1 MCKATF
7 VIKGGGF
14 SPIFLLSLTNVKY
27 FFVFIA
33 FFATYSCALG
43 QKSEQYYFE
52 LNGTINADSGILSL
66 NFFSEF
72 TPSDIK
78 ELHTQVH
85 NKKFSLSGYIS
96 EPQGVFILFDNR
108 YMSQDFILDKGV
120 QTITINVDST
130 QNMPA
135 VNNLIMKNE
144 YPIYS
149 DFFKEVANKKELFY
163 QKSDSLE
170 ALYDYI
176 LPEEIK
182 LNLSK
187 EHDFLVEESDEL
199 LLKYSK
205 ENPNSYIALWK
216 LIRLMS
222 WGYEPIFDS
231 IYNALSSEIKN
242 EYAGKV
248 LQEKLKYGKLL
259 SVGSTFPM
267 LQCISNKNEPFSL
280 DVFAKNEFTLVDF
293 WYSSCGPCRA
303 QFESLKCLY
312 KQYSTKGFEIVGISI
327 DNNNDRKKLEK
338 VIIDN
343 ELSWLQYWDING
355 KETHKLS
362 IHTFP
367 TNFLVDK
374 TGKIIMKN
382 ISMESL
388 KSFLSEN
395 IK

>member
-27 FFVFIA
+27 FFVFFA

-205 ENPNSYIALWK
+205 ENPNSYIEYLH
-216 LIRLMS
+216 
-222 WGYEPIFDS
+222 
-231 IYNALSSEIKN
+231 LSPK
-242 EYAGKV
+242 
-248 LQEKLKYGKLL
+248 
-259 SVGSTFPM
+259 
-267 LQCISNKNEPFSL
+267 
-280 DVFAKNEFTLVDF
+280 
-293 WYSSCGPCRA
+293 
-303 QFESLKCLY
+303 
-312 KQYSTKGFEIVGISI
+312 
-327 DNNNDRKKLEK
+327 
-338 VIIDN
+338 
-343 ELSWLQYWDING
+343 
-355 KETHKLS
+355 
-362 IHTFP
+362 
-367 TNFLVDK
+367 
-374 TGKIIMKN
+374 
-382 ISMESL
+382 
-388 KSFLSEN
+388 
-395 IK
+395 